1 MDNTDP
7 ATRSAVM
14 SRIRSRD
21 TKPEM
26 AVRRALH
33 AAGLRYRLHRKELPG
48 RPDLVFPGRRI
59 ALFVH
64 GCFWHQ
70 HGCRL
75 SHAPASRLEYWG
87 PKLRRNKERD
97 AGNVKALEAAGWTV
111 MQIWECETREPSFLA
126 DLAKRIIASL
136 PTRHTSA
143 PVSALRSGCPTEGL

>member
-26 AVRRALH
+26 VVRRALH

-48 RPDLVFPGRRI
+48 RPDLVFPGRRVV
-59 ALFVH
+59 LFVH

-70 HGCRL
+70 HGCLL
-75 SHAPASRLEYWG
+75 SHAPASRMEYWG
-87 PKLRRNKERD
+87 PKLRGNRERD
-97 AGNVKALEAAGWTV
+97 ARNTLALETAGWTV
-111 MQIWECETREPSFLA
+111 MQIWECETRVPALLA
-126 DLAKRIIASL
+126 ALVIRLSGI
-136 PTRHTSA
+136 
-143 PVSALRSGCPTEGL
+143 PVSLTYRHS

>member
-1 MDNTDP
+1 
-7 ATRSAVM
+7 M

-26 AVRRALH
+26 TVRRALH
-33 AAGLRYRLHRKELPG
+33 AAGLRYRLHCKELPG

-97 AGNVKALEAAGWTV
+97 VESAAALKVAGWKV
-111 MQIWECETREPSFLA
+111 MQIWECETRVPDLLA
-126 DLAKRIIASL
+126 ELAKTVLASQAA
-136 PTRHTSA
+136 R
-143 PVSALRSGCPTEGL
+143 